1 MSSAISGSISGSG
14 SRSGPGLAARA
25 RRLTGGLFARLL
37 LSILAITLGL
47 AVALAI
53 VLSDQAGSSL
63 RGQAK
68 AAKADASTLIARNV
82 SAWATNRTQDVRAIA
97 NELAAT
103 TVSPSRLRSILSEFP
118 SLSGARVY
126 DTAGVGRVASGTG
139 APPIHLVGSSWF
151 DAAGDGRAGFSPL
164 VGSGDRERLYVA
176 VPLAAGGR
184 ASAPGARSSVLVAS
198 APISDLR
205 PLLGGAATGR
215 TGEALIVNAS
225 HRLVISSI
233 ASRTS
238 GAVTVDSV
246 SARRALSGQSG
257 AVVEADYTGHQVV
270 AGFAAVPA
278 LHWGVII
285 KQDTSVAL
293 AAVSRQRRLA
303 LELII
308 LGLLAA
314 VGLALIVAR
323 LLSRPLIALQQAAT
337 AVSDGDLS
345 ARVAST
351 GATETRRLGESFNAM
366 VADIEVL
373 LGTLRSAGTEVTS
386 SAAELSAAAEQLAS
400 TTTQQSAAS
409 TQTSSTM
416 EELSR
421 TSSVIAEHA
430 DGVAERCVAT
440 QEALREAE
448 SGMHSSSERTMA
460 LAKQVDEISGILE
473 LIDTIAEKTAVLSL
487 NAAIEAA
494 RAGESGAGFT
504 VVSEEVGRL
513 AERSKASAAQIAKI
527 VRATQHDASATVMA
541 MEAGGKQMRRGL
553 DLMDEVTT
561 AANQVQLT
569 TQQQRTATSQVVETM
584 ASLSESNRQTS
595 ATTIQIAESAAN
607 LTGIASELE
616 SSVSVVEVREEDR
629 SHAPRRS
636 RPARSPAA
644 GPSAPHWIP
653 D

>member
-1 MSSAISGSISGSG
+1 MSLTIPGSA
-14 SRSGPGLAARA
+14 PGLNARA
-25 RRLTGGLFARLL
+25 RQLTGGLFARVL
-37 LSILAITLGL
+37 LSILAISLGL

-53 VLSDQAGSSL
+53 VLSDQAASGL
-63 RGQAK
+63 RRQAE
-68 AAKADASTLIARNV
+68 AAKADASMLIARDV
-82 SAWATNRTQDVRAIA
+82 DAWATNRQQDVRAVA
-97 NELAAT
+97 NELTAT
-103 TVSPSRLRSILSEFP
+103 AVASSRLRSILTEFP
-118 SLSGARVY
+118 SLHGARVY
-126 DTAGVGRVASGTG
+126 DAAGVGRATSGAG
-139 APPIHLVGSSWF
+139 APPIRLARSSWF
-151 DAAGDGRAGFSPL
+151 DAAADGRAGFSPL
-164 VGSGDRERLYVA
+164 VGSGARERLYVA
-176 VPLAAGGR
+176 IPLDGAGG
-184 ASAPGARSSVLVAS
+184 ASASGARSSVLVAS
-198 APISDLR
+198 APISDLAPVLR
-205 PLLGGAATGR
+205 GAATGR

-225 HRLVISSI
+225 HRLVLSSI
-233 ASRTS
+233 ASRTP
-238 GAVTVDSV
+238 GAISVDSV
-246 SARRALSGQSG
+246 AARRSLAGQSG
-257 AVVEADYTGHQVV
+257 ALVDVDYGGRQVV

-308 LGLLAA
+308 LGLLVA
-314 VGLALIVAR
+314 VGLAFVVAR
-323 LLSRPLIALQQAAT
+323 VLSRPLIALQKAAA
-337 AVSDGDLS
+337 AVSGGDLS
-345 ARVAST
+345 ARVAAA

-373 LGTLRSAGTEVTS
+373 LGTLRAAGTEVTS
-386 SAAELSAAAEQLAS
+386 SATELSAAAEQLAS
-400 TTTQQSAAS
+400 TTTEQSAAS

-448 SGMHSSSERTMA
+448 LGMHSSSERTMA

-553 DLMDEVTT
+553 ELMDEVTT
-561 AANQVQLT
+561 AASQVQLT

-584 ASLSESNRQTS
+584 ASLSESTRQTS
-595 ATTIQIAESAAN
+595 ATTLQIAESAAN

-616 SSVSVVEVREEDR
+616 SRASVVEALQDGRP
-629 SHAPRRS
+629 HTPRRS
-636 RPARSPAA
+636 RPARSSAA
-644 GPSAPHWIP
+644 GPSAPQWIP